1 MSYQFSNNYFTFFI
15 ICIFMK
21 YKQTITT
28 ASGIPDDSDTSED
41 SLDLAYSEEL
51 EKEKKVKIRFTVRES
66 IDDLRQENLE
76 KLSLLLGKQIDLDSV
91 LKACDLGKLNEELKK
106 PIRWRLYKKKVI
118 PIPKSITV
126 NLVEYDIETIF
137 LILNKRKYLRKD
149 LTGVDLKKLNTF
161 QELSLAYKNDYSTPL
176 SVKDVILD
184 VNEEVLKNLSKRF
197 GKDFDK
203 DTALSFDEMIIFIY
217 FLSREKAFKD
227 KIIGNKENVELK
239 TKKSNSTGKMSA
251 PKQTNDDESKCHVT
265 ISQHHSSSESTHVEN
280 PNQSLPLDDNTT
292 SETKESCDCIM
303 CYFKSNV
310 SVSECGKSCDCIMCF
325 DTSKDD
331 TLRKCNKS
339 CDCVMCLKKIS
350 NNTISNV
357 KNQNKTLSGKSKKS
371 KIRRN
376 ITESVVCDSS
386 IKSQLGQYDCY
397 VRLQSQNIVNPPVA
411 SHNDSGKFS
420 DDSLL
425 QENVIEILDETPLE
439 TGKKALGS
447 SQEKNT
453 KMSKSTPPSRFSPNR
468 LKLGPVKSK
477 DIRQFFLPLG
487 KSSAR
492 KPIQK
497 ENNLSPQNQNEKHKL
512 KK

>member
-1 MSYQFSNNYFTFFI
+1 MSYPFSNNYFTFFI

-21 YKQTITT
+21 YKQIITT

-41 SLDLAYSEEL
+41 SLDLAYFEKL

-76 KLSLLLGKQIDLDSV
+76 KLSLQLGKQIDLDTV
-91 LKACDLGKLNEELKK
+91 LKACDLEKLNEELNK
-106 PIRWRLYKKKVI
+106 PTRWKLYKKKVI

-137 LILNKRKYLRKD
+137 QILNKRKYLRKD

-161 QELSLAYKNDYSTPL
+161 QELSLAYKNGYSTPV

-239 TKKSNSTGKMSA
+239 TEKSNSKGKMSA
-251 PKQTNDDESKCHVT
+251 PKQTNDDESKRHVT
-265 ISQHHSSSESTHVEN
+265 ISQHHLSSESTRVEN
-280 PNQSLPLDDNTT
+280 PDHSLPLDDNTT
-292 SETKESCDCIM
+292 SETKKSCDCIM

-310 SVSECGKSCDCIMCF
+310 SVSECEKSCDCIMCF

-339 CDCVMCLKKIS
+339 CDCVMCFKKIS
-350 NNTISNV
+350 SNTISNV
-357 KNQNKTLSGKSKKS
+357 KNQNKTFSGKSKKE

-376 ITESVVCDSS
+376 ITKNVVCDSS

-397 VRLQSQNIVNPPVA
+397 VSVELLAQNIVNLPVA

-425 QENVIEILDETPLE
+425 QENVIEILDETTLE
-439 TGKKALGS
+439 TRKKALGS
-447 SQEKNT
+447 SQETNT
-453 KMSKSTPPSRFSPNR
+453 NMSKSTPPSRFSPNK

-497 ENNLSPQNQNEKHKL
+497 GNYRSPQNQNEKH
-512 KK
+512 